1 MDVRPARSPRGQ
13 PEPAIRNQTVPMQQ
27 IHLPTLGARYWAALC
42 LASIFGA
49 SMGDLFAHNL
59 GLGPVAGLPYL
70 ALALAIVLVSER
82 FDRSV
87 HQVYYW
93 TAIIIVRTAATNFAD
108 FAQGDMQI
116 PRELVMAGWNTA
128 LVIALFASWQF
139 AWREQSKD
147 SASDTVLRADAGYW
161 VSMFIA
167 GTLGTVIGD
176 YCSHNLGLGDGGAAL
191 LLVPILALLFVIARN
206 GLLRSLPYYWLT
218 IVMVR
223 AAGTAVRDYE
233 AGRHM
238 LGLPLGT
245 LVTGTL
251 FVALLA
257 MWRESKASQ
266 LVAAER

>member
-1 MDVRPARSPRGQ
+1 
-13 PEPAIRNQTVPMQQ
+13 MQQ

-49 SMGDLFAHNL
+49 NMGDLFAHNL
-59 GLGPVAGLPYL
+59 GLGHVAGLPYL

-82 FDRSV
+82 FDRSI

-108 FAQGDMQI
+108 FAQGDMKL
-116 PRELVMAGWNTA
+116 PRELVMAGLTAA
-128 LVIALFASWQF
+128 LVIALFANWQF
-139 AWREQSKD
+139 AWREQSTKD
-147 SASDTVLRADAGYW
+147 SALDTVLRADAGYW
-161 VSMFIA
+161 ISMFIA

-223 AAGTAVRDYE
+223 AAGTAVGDYE

-257 MWRESKASQ
+257 MWRESKVTKLLPADS
-266 LVAAER
+266 